1 MDNPIALLD
10 AGSFPKTV
18 IAFGGPMRSGKTTAS
33 KYLIEAHGFINH
45 PIAIGVK
52 DMCRVLGLTN
62 EHLYG
67 NLKEQ
72 PTDLLCGKSPRH
84 AMQTLASEWGRTHIS
99 PTIWVEYWARTVP
112 PNVDTIVIDDLRTVE
127 GSKWMQSRGAVLVD
141 IQRPGLDLSGDE
153 HQHET
158 ETQFRQISYDHA
170 IVNDSSID
178 EFKAKLDALVNRLR
192 SGT

>member
-1 MDNPIALLD
+1 MDVP
-10 AGSFPKTV
+10 GSAFFPKTV

-33 KYLIEAHGFINH
+33 KHLIEAHGFINH

-84 AMQTLASEWGRTHIS
+84 ALQTLGSEWGRTHIS
-99 PTIWVEYWARTVP
+99 PTVWVEYWARTVP
-112 PNVDTIVIDDLRTVE
+112 PNIDTIVIDDLRTVE
-127 GSKWMQSRGAVLVD
+127 GAKWMQARGVTLVN
-141 IQRPGLDLSGDE
+141 ISRPGLDTSGSE

-158 ETQFRQISYDHA
+158 EKQFDRIPYDQTV
-170 IVNDSSID
+170 VNDGSLD
-178 EFKAKLDALVNRLR
+178 DLKQKLDDLVKTLQQNP
-192 SGT
+192 